1 MKWKFEESKLQLD
14 LALDKIR
21 FMGRLRRNRQVSIP
35 KFILDQLEEKL
46 GGIAVG
52 ANGRQMNCHII
63 FDIKAISLDS
73 IIWYRVEPTGKD
85 KSEELYSDAS
95 KEDAKGNG
103 Y

>member
-1 MKWKFEESKLQLD
+1 MKWKFEDSKLTLD

-21 FMGRLRRNRQVSIP
+21 FMGRLRRNRQISVP

-46 GGIAVG
+46 GGITVG

-63 FDIKAISLDS
+63 FDIKAISLDT
-73 IIWYRVEPTGKD
+73 ITWYRVEPTGKE
-85 KSEELYSDAS
+85 SEELYSDAS